1 MNDTLSAKP
10 QVVLSGK
17 PSKPFDPLGSL
28 SRHWL
33 EVLIFG
39 LVGFLSLSPLAILAS
54 KSYYEAEGKLRI
66 MPVVPSL
73 ITETEDFS
81 ITAYYH
87 DFSRTQVARLK
98 DRTVLEEALRELP
111 ADLQEKFLPGDM
123 DIALGALSLGGQ
135 LDISRIRDTHLLRL
149 YLKGGQPEGL
159 AEIINKVMQI
169 YVKKLADEDI
179 GKNQQRI
186 AFLEQE
192 KKRLEEAIADQVKRL
207 SKMVDSTGT
216 SNFDEAYNSISR
228 RLNDLQGAYTRV
240 YASRV
245 ELEND
250 YARTLAEVAELKKL
264 SLAPMVD
271 EMVEQDQSL
280 WDTSFWTYK
289 SLQELRATLDGVTE
303 GNPDRRYVD
312 QRMAGMQGY
321 LEKLR
326 TDVGQRANQIIYAKR
341 DVELQKRELEA
352 KVKFEA
358 ALKTEKTLAEEMQK
372 IQQQANTISGQIFTA
387 RQDNEDLI
395 HLRALLDRTDDRLH
409 VLILESRAPGR
420 VLLDSLAR
428 PPLNAA
434 GSNRNKLIVLAF
446 IAAMGGVTTL
456 ILLYDLLDNR
466 IRSPGDIENALG
478 FRPAWPISNYLL
490 TGYGKTSFDR
500 VTLDDPGNVV
510 AKALRS
516 LAGRID
522 MEHARHQARLVL
534 FTGVDASG
542 GATEIALNAATASRH
557 LHDRVL
563 LVETNHSH
571 PNLAKVVGAGNER
584 PGLIDLLL
592 GKVRL
597 EQALYHDEERGL
609 DLLFFGSLAAQTEI
623 DTSRLIDRLK
633 GLAKDYDLVMIDGP
647 PLLSSSLTEMLSMN
661 CDIGILVIQG
671 DRSLYRNLRLCFEL
685 FCHLQVPAMAAVL
698 NWGAPR
704 HLSWLHVRIHAFIGP
719 IRRRLGQRPPP
730 PTPDEW
736 QAAMLN
742 RSQEK
747 KEREDL
753 SQPLPK
759 DGKDGKDA

>member
-1 MNDTLSAKP
+1 MNETLSEKP

-17 PSKPFDPLGSL
+17 PGKPFDPLGSL

-39 LVGFLSLSPLAILAS
+39 LIGFLILSPLAILAS

-66 MPVVPSL
+66 MPVVPSF

-98 DRTVLEEALRELP
+98 DRTVLEEALKGLP

-123 DIALGALSLGGQ
+123 DVAIGALSLGGQ
-135 LDISRIRDTHLLRL
+135 LDISRIRDTHLVRL

-159 AEIINKVMQI
+159 AEIINKIMQI
-169 YVKKLADEDI
+169 YVEKLADEDI

-186 AFLEQE
+186 TFLEQE
-192 KKRLEEAIADQVKRL
+192 KKRLEEAIADQIKRL
-207 SKMVDSTGT
+207 GKMVDSTGT
-216 SNFDEAYNSISR
+216 SNFDEAFNSISR
-228 RLNDLQGAYTRV
+228 QLNELQGAYTRA

-245 ELEND
+245 ELESD
-250 YARTLAEVAELKKL
+250 YARTQTEVAELKKL

-303 GNPDRRYVD
+303 NNPDRKYVD
-312 QRMAGMQGY
+312 LRMEGMQGY

-326 TDVGQRANQIIYAKR
+326 NDVGQRANQIIYAKR
-341 DVELQKRELEA
+341 DVELQKKELEA
-352 KVKFEA
+352 RVKFEA
-358 ALKTEKTLAEEMQK
+358 ALKTEQTLAEEMRQV
-372 IQQQANTISGQIFTA
+372 QQRATTISGQIFTA

-409 VLILESRAPGR
+409 VLTLESSAPGR
-420 VLLDSLAR
+420 VLLESLAR
-428 PPLNAA
+428 PPLDAA

-466 IRSPGDIENALG
+466 IRSPSDIENALG

-490 TGYGKTSFDR
+490 TGYAKTSFAR

-510 AKALRS
+510 ARALRS

-522 MEHARHQARLVL
+522 MEHVRHQARLIL

-542 GATEIALNAATASRH
+542 GATEIALNTATVSRG

-563 LVETNHSH
+563 LVETNHNH
-571 PNLAKVVGAGNER
+571 PNLANMVGAKAGQ

-592 GKVRL
+592 GKASL
-597 EQALYHDEERGL
+597 EEVLYHDEERGL
-609 DLLFFGSLAAQTEI
+609 DLLFFGSLATQSEI
-623 DTSRLIDRLK
+623 DTSLLINRLK
-633 GLAKDYDLVMIDGP
+633 ELATDYDLVMVDGP
-647 PLLSSSLTEMLSMN
+647 PLLNSSLTELLCMH
-661 CDIGILVIQG
+661 CDIGVLVIQG

-685 FCHLQVPAMAAVL
+685 FCHLRVPAMAAVL

-747 KEREDL
+747 KENKDL
-753 SQPLPK
+753 SQPLS
-759 DGKDGKDA
+759 KDGKDA